1 MKHYSLAAFALSAL
15 VTSMGALAAE
25 EPTTPVQG
33 GSGKIT
39 FSGIINN
46 DACSVDGADA
56 GQVISVD
63 MGNVSIKDMGTAEAP
78 ASGRV
83 TSKEFNLNVNC
94 NQGTKVS
101 MVLDPTILGGSGIVA
116 GKGVLALTQG
126 SGAAKNVGIALL
138 DSTGAK
144 IDLSSKTT
152 ATIESGVHG
161 AGSAGGDANL
171 SFSAAY
177 VSTGAAGS
185 ATAGRGDAT
194 LPFIL
199 QYE

>member
-1 MKHYSLAAFALSAL
+1 MKNYSLAAFALSAL
-15 VTSMGALAAE
+15 VSSMSAFAE
-25 EPTTPVQG
+25 EATAPVQG

-56 GQVISVD
+56 DRMIAVD
-63 MGNVSIKDMGTAEAP
+63 MGSVSIKDMGTAEAP
-78 ASGRV
+78 AAGRV
-83 TSKEFNLNVNC
+83 TNKAFNLNVNC

-101 MVLDPTILGGSGIVA
+101 MVFDPTILGGSGIVT
-116 GKGVLALTQG
+116 GKGVLALTPG

-144 IDLSSKTT
+144 IDLSSKTS
-152 ATIESGVHG
+152 ATIQGGMHG
-161 AGSAGGDANL
+161 AGTAGGDTSL
-171 SFSAAY
+171 TFSAAY
-177 VSTGAAGS
+177 VTTGAAGS

>member
-1 MKHYSLAAFALSAL
+1 MKNYSLAAFALSAL
-15 VTSMGALAAE
+15 VTSMGAFAE
-25 EPTTPVQG
+25 ETTVPVQG

-56 GQVISVD
+56 DRMIAVD
-63 MGNVSIKDMGTAEAP
+63 MGSVSIKDMGTAEAP
-78 ASGRV
+78 AAGRV
-83 TSKEFNLNVNC
+83 TNKEFNLNVNC

-101 MVLDPTILGGSGIVA
+101 MVFDPTILGGSGIVT
-116 GKGVLALTQG
+116 GKGVLALTPG

-144 IDLSSKTT
+144 IDLSSKTS
-152 ATIESGVHG
+152 ATLQGGMHG
-161 AGSAGGDANL
+161 GGTAGGDTSL

-177 VSTGAAGS
+177 VTTGAAGS

>member
-1 MKHYSLAAFALSAL
+1 MKKYSLAAFALSAL
-15 VTSMGALAAE
+15 VTSMGAFAAE
-25 EPTTPVQG
+25 AAPVQG
-33 GSGKIT
+33 GSGKIS
-39 FSGIINN
+39 FSGVINN
-46 DACSVDGADA
+46 DACSVDGANADR
-56 GQVISVD
+56 VISVD
-63 MGNVSIKDMGTAEAP
+63 MGNVSIKDMGSAEAP
-78 ASGRV
+78 SAGRV
-83 TSKEFNLNVNC
+83 TGKEFNLNVNC

-101 MVLDPTILGGSGIVA
+101 MVFDPTILGGSGIVT
-116 GKGVLALTQG
+116 GKGVLALTPG
-126 SGAAKNVGIALL
+126 SGAAKNVGIALF

-152 ATIESGVHG
+152 AIIQSGMHG
-161 AGSAGGDANL
+161 GGAAGGDAAL

-177 VSTGAAGS
+177 VTTGAAGS

>member
-1 MKHYSLAAFALSAL
+1 MKNYSLAALALSTL
-15 VTSMGALAAE
+15 VTSMGTLAAG
-25 EPTTPVQG
+25 EPPVPVKG
-33 GSGKIT
+33 GSGKIS
-39 FSGIINN
+39 FSGVINN
-46 DACSVDGADA
+46 DACSVDGANADR
-56 GQVISVD
+56 VISVD
-63 MGNVSIKDMGTAEAP
+63 MGNVSIKDMGSAEAP

-83 TSKEFNLNVNC
+83 TSKDFNLNVNC
-94 NQGTKVS
+94 NLGTKVS
-101 MVLDPTILGGSGIVA
+101 MVFDPTILGGSGIVT
-116 GKGVLALTQG
+116 GKGVLALTPG

-152 ATIESGVHG
+152 ATIQSGMHG
-161 AGSAGGDANL
+161 VGAAGGDATL

-177 VSTGAAGS
+177 VTTGAEGT